1 MKPGR
6 WAEHHREQWSRLW
19 GLQGLPIDCRAG
31 QGLPAVAPTAPA
43 RNRAARAQ
51 GRAAR
56 SRTVSPGHQ
65 YLPWDGD
72 GTWA

>member
-6 WAEHHREQWSRLW
+6 WAEHHREKWSRLW
-19 GLQGLPIDCRAG
+19 GLQGLPIDDKAG
-31 QGLPAVAPTAPA
+31 QGLTVMALTAPA
-43 RNRAARAQ
+43 RSRAAGAQ

-56 SRTVSPGHQ
+56 SRAVSPGHQ